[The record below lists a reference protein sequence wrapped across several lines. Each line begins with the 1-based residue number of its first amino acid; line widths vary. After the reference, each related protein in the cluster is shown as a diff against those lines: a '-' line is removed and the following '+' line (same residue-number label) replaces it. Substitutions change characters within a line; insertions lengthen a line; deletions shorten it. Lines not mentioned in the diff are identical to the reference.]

1 MSKSLRTLKVV
12 IPDGNPLNYKQVVGG
27 SDCVMHVLSRS
38 FCISEHL
45 NELKG
50 MQRPAL
56 YLLIDEKGKGYIG
69 QTKGFAARVK
79 DHLAK
84 KPWWTRAYVFVS
96 ASGLYNTANVEYLEY
111 IAIRAAQESASYDM
125 SDNGQTPTNPTLHEW
140 DRPEFDEVFEQIKFF
155 LLCER
160 CFIFEKVGE
169 GTEKVEKG
177 TAAAA
182 TLHENADPG
191 RPIFFYAKRKGIV
204 AKGYP
209 LLDGTKSFVVL
220 KGSLLNVEVT
230 PSFDFLKQREKVL
243 ESCVLKSKDAYE
255 LCEDYVFTSPSS
267 ASGVCNGYSSNGF
280 EDWKL
285 EDGTT
290 LKSYL
295 DQINQ
300 QLPSNR

>member
-38 FCISEHL
+38 FCISENL

-56 YLLIDEKGKGYIG
+56 YLLIDEGGKGYIG

-169 GTEKVEKG
+169 GAEKLEKG

-182 TLHENADPG
+182 TLHENAEPA
-191 RPIFFYAKRKGIV
+191 RPIFYAKRKGIV

-230 PSFDFLKQREKVL
+230 PSFSLKKQREKVL

-295 DQINQ
+295 DQITK
-300 QLPSNR
+300 

>member
-160 CFIFEKVGE
+160 CFIFEKVE
-169 GTEKVEKG
+169 EAQKRWRR
-177 TAAAA
+177 AQ
-182 TLHENADPG
+182 PQ
-191 RPIFFYAKRKGIV
+191 RPLF
-204 AKGYP
+204 
-209 LLDGTKSFVVL
+209 TKMP
-220 KGSLLNVEVT
+220 SL
-230 PSFDFLKQREKVL
+230 R
-243 ESCVLKSKDAYE
+243 A
-255 LCEDYVFTSPSS
+255 PSS
-267 ASGVCNGYSSNGF
+267 MQSEKASWPKAILSSMVR
-280 EDWKL
+280 KV
-285 EDGTT
+285 
-290 LKSYL
+290 S
-295 DQINQ
+295 
-300 QLPSNR
+300 SC

>member
-1 MSKSLRTLKVV
+1 MSKTLRTLKVV

-38 FCISEHL
+38 FCISENL

-56 YLLIDEKGKGYIG
+56 YLLIDEGGKGYIG

-160 CFIFEKVGE
+160 CFIFEKVE
-169 GTEKVEKG
+169 ECAPS
-177 TAAAA
+177 TAI
-182 TLHENADPG
+182 TPQKNEPP
-191 RPIFFYAKRKGIV
+191 RPLFYAKRKGIV

-230 PSFDFLKQREKVL
+230 PSFSLKKQREKVL

-295 DQINQ
+295 GQINQ

>member
-169 GTEKVEKG
+169 GAEKLEKG
-177 TAAAA
+177 TATAA
-182 TLHENADPG
+182 TLHENAEPA
-191 RPIFFYAKRKGIV
+191 RPIFYAKRKGIV

-230 PSFDFLKQREKVL
+230 PSFSLKKQREKVL

-267 ASGVCNGYSSNGF
+267 ASGVCNGFSSNGF

-290 LKSYL
+290 LKTYL
-295 DQINQ
+295 AQINK
-300 QLPSNR
+300 

>member
-1 MSKSLRTLKVV
+1 MSKTLRTLKVV

-38 FCISEHL
+38 FCISENL

-56 YLLIDEKGKGYIG
+56 YLLIDEGGKGYIG

-160 CFIFEKVGE
+160 CFIFEKVE
-169 GTEKVEKG
+169 ECAPS
-177 TAAAA
+177 TAINPQKN
-182 TLHENADPG
+182 EPP
-191 RPIFFYAKRKGIV
+191 RPLFYAKRKGIV

-230 PSFDFLKQREKVL
+230 PSFSLKKQREKVL

-267 ASGVCNGYSSNGF
+267 ASGVCNGFSSNGF

-295 DQINQ
+295 DQIKKE
-300 QLPSNR
+300 LPSNR

>member
-1 MSKSLRTLKVV
+1 MSKTLRTLKVV

-38 FCISEHL
+38 FCISENL

-56 YLLIDEKGKGYIG
+56 YLLIDEGGKGYIG

-84 KPWWTRAYVFVS
+84 KPWWTRAYVFV
-96 ASGLYNTANVEYLEY
+96 
-111 IAIRAAQESASYDM
+111 
-125 SDNGQTPTNPTLHEW
+125 
-140 DRPEFDEVFEQIKFF
+140 
-155 LLCER
+155 
-160 CFIFEKVGE
+160 
-169 GTEKVEKG
+169 
-177 TAAAA
+177 
-182 TLHENADPG
+182 
-191 RPIFFYAKRKGIV
+191 
-204 AKGYP
+204 
-209 LLDGTKSFVVL
+209 
-220 KGSLLNVEVT
+220 
-230 PSFDFLKQREKVL
+230 
-243 ESCVLKSKDAYE
+243 
-255 LCEDYVFTSPSS
+255 S